1 MGHKR
6 KRILTLSVLG
16 IAVLLLVL
24 FLLNNEELLKEAG
37 KLPLWIFFAVVA
49 TRLIIIGLNGL
60 ILKVLAAKFSIVLRF
75 LEWFG
80 LANVTTMTNYITPFS
95 SGLLVRAA
103 YLKRRH
109 AFPYAQFMTTLA
121 ASVLLLF
128 LVVGVVGFVV
138 SIIILEQGGNAWVLI
153 ILFLLVTIAVL
164 ILLLLP
170 NFELA
175 ERNRI
180 TQIINT
186 SFQGWH
192 SVRGD
197 NSLVARLITIT
208 LVGILF
214 NGLSYW
220 IVYRALDTSIS
231 YEAVLII
238 SLLPLFTQVLRITPA
253 NLGLQEAIVALS
265 SELMG
270 VGAELGL
277 LVALILRAATIVPV
291 VLLGSLFSYLLSREL
306 GSNSMEKLT
315 STLDSDQPGP

>member
-1 MGHKR
+1 MGNRR
-6 KRILTLSVLG
+6 KRILALSFLG
-16 IAVLLLVL
+16 IAVILLAL

-49 TRLIIIGLNGL
+49 TRLMIIGLNGL

-128 LVVGVVGFVV
+128 LVVSVVGFVV
-138 SIIILEQGGNAWVLI
+138 SLIVLEQSGNAWVLV
-153 ILFLLVTIAVL
+153 ILFLLVFIGVS

-170 NFELA
+170 KFELV
-175 ERNRI
+175 EKNRI
-180 TQIINT
+180 TRIINT
-186 SFQGWH
+186 SLRGWH
-192 SVRGD
+192 GVRGD
-197 NSLVARLITIT
+197 YGLVARIITIT
-208 LVGILF
+208 LARILL
-214 NGLSYW
+214 NGCSYW
-220 IVYRALDTSIS
+220 IVYTALDASIS
-231 YEAVLII
+231 FEVALIV

-253 NLGLQEAIVALS
+253 NLGLQEATVALS
-265 SELMG
+265 SELIG
-270 VGAELGL
+270 IGADVGLI
-277 LVALILRAATIVPV
+277 VALIIRAAMILPV
-291 VLLGSLFSYLLSREL
+291 FLLGSLFSYLLSREL
-306 GSNSMEKLT
+306 GSKSMAKLT
-315 STLDSDQPGP
+315 STLDSEQPGT